1 VSEYS
6 GAAVPGLRSRGGGVR
21 GGVADGGAPAT
32 SEGAVIGA
40 AARANTKVHVR
51 VPASSA
57 NLGPGF
63 DSLGLALRLYD
74 VVSLT
79 VTDSGLDVIVE
90 GEGTGAVPLT
100 EAHLVVRAVRAA
112 FDVAGVAQPGLR
124 LVCRNDIPHGKGLG
138 SSAAAVVAGVVA
150 ARACLADPACLG
162 DDAVLALATEFEGHP
177 DNAAA
182 ALLGGA
188 TVAWMAAGG
197 APRAARVELH
207 EELDAVLCVPDTA
220 LPTAHART
228 LLPPRV
234 SHADAAF
241 NAGRAALL
249 AVALSRRPD
258 LLLPATEDR
267 LHQSQRG
274 PAMPGTEALLAGVRA
289 RGAAAIVSGAGPSVL
304 VLGTGEG
311 PAEAVAA
318 ALTHGPGGAR
328 SSGWRVI
335 RPGVDTVGAFVTT
348 EGDSRSR

>member
-1 VSEYS
+1 VSERPS
-6 GAAVPGLRSRGGGVR
+6 GSAVSEVVSPAEAAGGVR
-21 GGVADGGAPAT
+21 RGVTT
-32 SEGAVIGA
+32 S
-40 AARANTKVHVR
+40 VR

-74 VVSLT
+74 VVELT
-79 VTDSGLDVIVE
+79 ATAGGLDVTVE
-90 GEGTGAVPLT
+90 GEGAGDVPLT

-124 LVCRNDIPHGKGLG
+124 LVCRNDIPHGRGLG

-150 ARACLADPACLG
+150 ARGCLADPARLD

-188 TVAWMAAGG
+188 TVAWSEPGG
-197 APRAARVELH
+197 APRAARIELH
-207 EELDAVLCVPDTA
+207 DGLDAVLCVPDTD
-220 LPTAHART
+220 LPTSHART

-234 SHADAAF
+234 PHADAAF

-249 AVALSRRPD
+249 TLALSRRPD

-267 LHQSQRG
+267 LHQAQRG
-274 PAMPGTEALLAGVRA
+274 PAMPGSAALVAAVRA
-289 RGAAAIVSGAGPSVL
+289 RGAAAVVSGAGPSVL
-304 VLGTGEG
+304 VLGTGDG
-311 PAEAVAA
+311 PAAAVAS
-318 ALTHGPGGAR
+318 ALAGDPADGRRERPLERTAEGGVDA
-328 SSGWRVI
+328 WRII

-348 EGDSRSR
+348 EGDSGHR